1 MFDGILTSV
10 SEYSII
16 KYGLRVNI
24 ITQNRAASIFVV
36 LFFIFILLLLTKG
49 KISVIIITEN
59 RLFFLGVEK
68 CR

>member
-36 LFFIFILLLLTKG
+36 LFFYFYAVAIDKG
-49 KISVIIITEN
+49 KN
-59 RLFFLGVEK
+59 FGDNYN
-68 CR
+68 